1 MGLVRKFV
9 KISGFGISGN
19 SRNYEVNGSLVK
31 IIQFYS
37 LILGEQKE
45 TIRALRTCGAHLQMG
60 PLELG
65 EKLCSF
71 ARLGDRKKLKCFK
84 LAGTQNLTT
93 DCSSDL
99 PRFTQIVLG
108 SAGQVK

>member
-1 MGLVRKFV
+1 MRNGAGVHV
-9 KISGFGISGN
+9 KD
-19 SRNYEVNGSLVK
+19 RNNDSPLMCA
-31 IIQFYS
+31 IN
-37 LILGEQKE
+37 GEQKE

-84 LAGTQNLTT
+84 IAGRITLQFSMSLTMDHCFWTEVSVCHSSLCGLALAF
-93 DCSSDL
+93 S
-99 PRFTQIVLG
+99 VL
-108 SAGQVK
+108 

>member
-1 MGLVRKFV
+1 MRNGAGVHV
-9 KISGFGISGN
+9 KD
-19 SRNYEVNGSLVK
+19 RNNDSPLMCA
-31 IIQFYS
+31 IN
-37 LILGEQKE
+37 GEQKE

-84 LAGTQNLTT
+84 LAGTYAKFCQ
-93 DCSSDL
+93 
-99 PRFTQIVLG
+99 QIVWI
-108 SAGQVK
+108 

>member
-1 MGLVRKFV
+1 MCA
-9 KISGFGISGN
+9 IN
-19 SRNYEVNGSLVK
+19 
-31 IIQFYS
+31 
-37 LILGEQKE
+37 GEQKE

-84 LAGTQNLTT
+84 LAGKIIT
-93 DCSSDL
+93 
-99 PRFTQIVLG
+99 V
-108 SAGQVK
+108 

>member
-1 MGLVRKFV
+1 MCA
-9 KISGFGISGN
+9 IN
-19 SRNYEVNGSLVK
+19 
-31 IIQFYS
+31 
-37 LILGEQKE
+37 GEQKE

-84 LAGTQNLTT
+84 LAGKITLQFSLTYT
-93 DCSSDL
+93 LLTRSVN
-99 PRFTQIVLG
+99 T
-108 SAGQVK
+108 